1 MHRVCAEPSSA
12 TLDLCGTTAARFSST
27 KGAIMRRKIA
37 GVDLILASIV
47 LVGTSHFTTPTAA
60 QDATAT
66 TGVHPFVGTWV
77 VDTLVAS
84 ENDSPEIAIVTPDGR
99 LAGLGA
105 NRVAGGTWEAV
116 DDHTAMLTLVTVF
129 DRAEG
134 AGYAVIRGPHVVDA
148 SGDAWTCECTV
159 TIVGADGTVQ
169 QALHTQATGKRI
181 PIEGPELI
189 GKPLSVMPAWVSPF
203 AATPTP

>member
-1 MHRVCAEPSSA
+1 
-12 TLDLCGTTAARFSST
+12 
-27 KGAIMRRKIA
+27 MRRNRFLSVAVIA
-37 GVDLILASIV
+37 VVGWLGASSS
-47 LVGTSHFTTPTAA
+47 LPSRAQEATPS
-60 QDATAT
+60 TAT
-66 TGVHPFVGTWV
+66 HPFVGTWV

-84 ENDSPEIAIVTPDGR
+84 NNDSPEIAIVTSDGR

-129 DRAEG
+129 DKPSG

-148 SGDAWTCECTV
+148 SGDHWTCECTV

-169 QALHTQATGKRI
+169 QAIHTQATGTRL
-181 PIEGPELI
+181 PMEGPERI
-189 GKPLSVMPAWVSPF
+189 GQRPAALKKWRS
-203 AATPTP
+203 AADRGWGST